1 MIYSVK
7 VTTKSG
13 LVQTMEL
20 GRPAASGLLI
30 RSISGLTPGAVDLKM
45 TDYATLPGS
54 ILSGSRKPTRN
65 VVIDMIVLWSTTVE
79 QCRHKVER
87 LFKLGE
93 MVRLDFV
100 TEERECFVNGVV
112 ESNDPDIFNGDGLD
126 GVPCQIS
133 IVCPDPRIFDIHDT
147 VLVTY
152 SALQNGFTFP
162 ANITSETPIGIL
174 ESENKFNITY
184 DGTED
189 EGVIFTFVFKA
200 NVGSFKIRNV
210 TDDSY
215 MLITPYEPFISGDIL
230 TINTKIGE
238 KSIIMKRN
246 GLDYNYMSYYHAYES
261 EFVSLRT
268 GTNSFII
275 ESDGVAS
282 GNKFTVRVTFT
293 KAYWGI

>member
-20 GRPAASGLLI
+20 GRPDASGLLI
-30 RSISGLTPGAVDLKM
+30 RSISGLTPGAVDLKL

-87 LFKLGE
+87 LFKIGE
-93 MVRLDFV
+93 MVRLDIV

-112 ESNDPDIFNGDGLD
+112 ESNDPDIFNGEGLN

-152 SALQNGFTFP
+152 SALQTGFTFP

-200 NVGSFKIRNV
+200 SVGSFNIRNV
-210 TDDSY
+210 TDGTH
-215 MLITPYEPFISGDIL
+215 MLIVPEGGFLSGDVL
-230 TINTKIGE
+230 TVDTKIGE
-238 KSIIMKRN
+238 KAITVRRN
-246 GLDYNYMSYYHAYES
+246 GLDYNYLNYYKVYES
-261 EFVSLRT
+261 DFVSLRP

-293 KAYWGI
+293 KAYWGV